1 MVYGGNTEESG
12 DCPVNDDKVSS
23 GTETL
28 EPLGSVVKQALE
40 QMRDLGK
47 TQKEYSGISDF
58 TVNPDHLPEQ
68 IQISEP
74 GQPGVSRP
82 VKNDSCVYTG
92 FIGVDN
98 QLNGLH
104 PGELIVI
111 GARPAMGKASFALNI
126 AKYASMNKGKWVA
139 VFTLEMPQEYIAMR
153 VLCQEALVNPRH
165 TREKSLTTDEWN
177 RITKA
182 AVKAMAT
189 PMYID
194 DTPGITPGQ
203 IRSRSLLLMKEKSL
217 DLIVVD
223 YLGLMQSDGQKNT
236 REIISR
242 LKAIALELNVPVV
255 VTSQLKRADRNR
267 PDKRPVLSDLPDP
280 EFIEK
285 NADVIM
291 LLYRE
296 GYYNCFAE
304 EKNITEVIIA
314 RQHNK
319 PLETVE
325 LYWLD
330 KYLLFANISRERQE
344 EKEKWE

>member
-1 MVYGGNTEESG
+1 M
-12 DCPVNDDKVSS
+12 NDDKVSS

-40 QMRDLGK
+40 QMRDPGK

-74 GQPGVSRP
+74 GQAGASRP

-126 AKYASMNKGKWVA
+126 AKYASMNEGKWVA
-139 VFTLEMPQEYIAMR
+139 VFTLEMPRECIAMR
-153 VLCQEALVNPRH
+153 VLCHEALVSPH
-165 TREKSLTTDEWN
+165 HAREKSLTADEWN

-182 AVKAMAT
+182 AVRAMAT

-194 DTPGITPGQ
+194 DTPGITPAQ
-203 IRSRSLLLMKEKSL
+203 IRSRSLRLMKEKGL
-217 DLIVVD
+217 DLIVVV
-223 YLGLMQSDGQKNT
+223 YPGLMQSDGQRNIND
-236 REIISR
+236 IISQ
-242 LKAIALELNVPVV
+242 LKAIALELNIPVV

-267 PDKRPVLSDLPDP
+267 PDKRPVLSDLPDS

-296 GYYNCFAE
+296 GYYNRFAE
-304 EKNITEVIIA
+304 EKDITEVIIA
-314 RQHNK
+314 GRYNE
-319 PLETVE
+319 PFETVE
-325 LYWLD
+325 LVWLGE
-330 KYLLFANISRERQE
+330 YLLFANIVRENTEEQE
-344 EKEKWE
+344 KNGNKDCP

>member
-1 MVYGGNTEESG
+1 MN
-12 DCPVNDDKVSS
+12 DKVPS
-23 GTETL
+23 GTEFL
-28 EPLGSVVKQALE
+28 KPLGSVVKQALE
-40 QMRDLGK
+40 QMRDPCA
-47 TQKEYSGISDF
+47 TQNTNSGTSDF
-58 TVNPDHLPEQ
+58 TANPDHLPEQ

-74 GQPGVSRP
+74 GQAGASRP

-111 GARPAMGKASFALNI
+111 GARPAMGKTSFALNI
-126 AKYASMNKGKWVA
+126 AKYASMNKGKRVA
-139 VFTLEMPQEYIAMR
+139 VFTLEMPRECIAMR
-153 VLCQEALVNPRH
+153 VLCHEALVSPRH
-165 TREKSLTTDEWN
+165 ARQKNLTTDEWN

-194 DTPGITPGQ
+194 DTPAITPGQ
-203 IRSRSLLLMKEKSL
+203 IRSRSLRLMKDKGL
-217 DLIVVD
+217 DMIVVD
-223 YLGLMQSDGQKNT
+223 YLGLMQSDGQRNI
-236 REIISR
+236 REIICQM
-242 LKAIALELNVPVV
+242 KALAMEVNVPVI
-255 VTSQLKRADRNR
+255 VTSKLKRADNAR
-267 PDKRPVLSDLPDP
+267 PDKRPVLGDLPDS
-280 EFIEK
+280 ELIKK

-304 EKNITEVIIA
+304 EKNITEMIIA

-330 KYLLFANISRERQE
+330 KYLLFANILRERPE